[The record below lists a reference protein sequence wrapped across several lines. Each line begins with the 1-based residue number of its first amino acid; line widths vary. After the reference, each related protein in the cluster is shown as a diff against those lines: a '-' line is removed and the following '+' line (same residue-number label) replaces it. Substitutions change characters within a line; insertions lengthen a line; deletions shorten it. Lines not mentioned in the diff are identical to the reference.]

1 MRGKVVGF
9 AGRDFLHQQ
18 LVDGTVDMP
27 TVSYTLKESG
37 AVNFAIEDFGEDD
50 IDEASAMKTSGAVTF
65 AIEDIEEEEVD
76 ETSGA
81 VNFAIEDIEED
92 EVDETSGAVNF
103 AIEDIKKDEVDE
115 TSAMKESGAV
125 NFDIEEYDI
134 EQTQESYGDEMATP
148 KWKGIEQG
156 FLTKIRQDPHL

>member
-65 AIEDIEEEEVD
+65 AIEDIEE
-76 ETSGA
+76 
-81 VNFAIEDIEED
+81 D

-115 TSAMKESGAV
+115 TSAMEESGAV

-156 FLTKIRQDPHL
+156 FLTNAKIRNREIPRDKSDTQF